1 MSPCA
6 VADDPPCGTL
16 PQTALMLGT
25 PAHPV
30 CVAHVPAVPGKVTR
44 LPIVMVHGGFH
55 TGQAYLETPDG
66 REGWAQRFA
75 RRGHEVYVPDWPGHG
90 QSPGLEHITSLRTHD
105 IAAALASVVTA
116 VGPAIVVAHSAGGPM
131 AWWLAERLS
140 DLVRAVIGVAPGAP
154 ANLVPALPED
164 AEHVAAL
171 AFDQAAGCPVFSP
184 PGRAVVASPAFV
196 REFWANAPRFPH
208 HAFDRYAATVVPE
221 SPIVLNE
228 RFNIGGKGLA
238 LSDRTLVAARP
249 LLVVTGEHDARH
261 PRLVDQTLATY
272 LDADFIWLPD
282 LGIRDNGHMLMIED
296 NSHEIVQVLFDWLND
311 QGF

>member
-1 MSPCA
+1 MNGDKARVSGLERYLGGEDFA
-6 VADDPPCGTL
+6 SIVAEVPGAFVFVGACPPEIDY
-16 PQTALMLGT
+16 QTAPT
-25 PAHPV
+25 NHSSKARFDDSV
-30 CVAHVPAVPGKVTR
+30 
-44 LPIVMVHGGFH
+44 LP
-55 TGQAYLETPDG
+55 LC
-66 REGWAQRFA
+66 
-75 RRGHEVYVPDWPGHG
+75 
-90 QSPGLEHITSLRTHD
+90 SSL
-105 IAAALASVVTA
+105 L
-116 VGPAIVVAHSAGGPM
+116 
-131 AWWLAERLS
+131 
-140 DLVRAVIGVAPGAP
+140 
-154 ANLVPALPED
+154 
-164 AEHVAAL
+164 AAL

-184 PGRAVVASPAFV
+184 LDTAVVASPAFV
-196 REFWANAPRFPH
+196 RGFWANAPRFPQ

-272 LDADFIWLPD
+272 LDADFVWLPD

-296 NSHEIVQVLFDWLND
+296 NSHEIVQVLFDWLHG